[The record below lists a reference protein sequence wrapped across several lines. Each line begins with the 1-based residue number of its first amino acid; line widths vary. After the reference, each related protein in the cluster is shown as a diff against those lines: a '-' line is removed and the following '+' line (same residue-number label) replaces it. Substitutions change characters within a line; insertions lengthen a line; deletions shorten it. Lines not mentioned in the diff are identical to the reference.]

1 MNNFI
6 EGFSNW
12 KTTIVAVI
20 VFLLG
25 LLPAVGV
32 VLSDFT
38 AFLQQLL
45 SVVQEGNIWGL
56 LALKPLVLNLIASVT
71 LLIARDWRGGGS

>member
-1 MNNFI
+1 MNNVI

-32 VLSDFT
+32 VLADFT
-38 AFLQQLL
+38 AFLTQLL

-56 LALKPLVLNLIASVT
+56 LALKPLVVNLIASIT
-71 LLIARDWRGGGS
+71 LLLARDWAAK